1 MEKEIL
7 QKCSVCEQVDC
18 FCAHGGHSRNSCRD
32 ICEWGG
38 GQTAEET
45 TKAFIGKRQKAL
57 VSNKLSNNLQLY
69 TSSLYACSEANGEM
83 KTWKFWAPKWILHQW
98 PLCLTL
104 QTHSTA
110 TDWLSLQKRSPT
122 QSVQLPCQVGQQ
134 PYRPS
139 FFIRPKNP
147 FHITEKGSHLGWKE
161 DVCYMELP
169 QCPKLQRKWTFNDGA
184 FSAIRAFL
192 WLWKKQL

>member
-69 TSSLYACSEANGEM
+69 TSSPLYTCSEANGEM

-147 FHITEKGSHLGWKE
+147 FHITFGLERRRFAIWSCRSVQNFKGNERLMMVHSPPFVHFFDYGKSRL
-161 DVCYMELP
+161 
-169 QCPKLQRKWTFNDGA
+169 
-184 FSAIRAFL
+184 
-192 WLWKKQL
+192 